1 MELLLAGGA
10 GLLAGEGAALRLGE
24 GEALRL
30 GEEGVELLLGAA
42 DSELRDAGAELLR
55 AAAAAGD

>member
-1 MELLLAGGA
+1 MAGGA
-10 GLLAGEGAALRLGE
+10 GLLAGEGAALRLGA
-24 GEALRL
+24 GVALRL

-55 AAAAAGD
+55 AGAGD